1 MKKYKRS
8 QGRSVAFV
16 AAFGT
21 QPVQRGTVVAEP
33 PKPRPTI
40 TAKKVNTSKLTA
52 EQLAFL
58 AEKDKTERKVCD
70 IYCTWLRENTEI
82 GSGTRMAIAIAVS
95 RDFSYQQYQEATE
108 VAGVNTISQ
117 RCYERTRRALSAH
130 ACPYCGGQHHIL
142 DGCY

>member
-8 QGRSVAFV
+8 QGSRAAHV

-21 QPVQRGTVVAEP
+21 LPVERGTVAQEP

-70 IYCTWLRENTEI
+70 IYCKWMRENTEFV
-82 GSGTRMAIAIAVS
+82 SGARMAVAVAVS
-95 RDFSYQQYQEATE
+95 RDFNYRQYQEATE
-108 VAGVNTISQ
+108 VAGVDTISQ
-117 RCYERTRRALSAH
+117 RCYERTRRALRAH